1 MGDANSQIV
10 VPGGSVPITTPQFA
24 GGAAPVPSFGQSAG
38 TPDPSMQVNDM
49 AKAIMQRLAQS
60 SQRKQFAGVP
70 VPGEVPG
77 QQDPNA
83 ARRIGMDTGN
93 PNAWGKQRLMAG
105 IQTNIANAVAKQK
118 QQKLVKAE
126 ADWSYMGSA
135 INELE
140 AAKAS
145 NDPKA
150 VAAAQQKVDVVLGD
164 PKKLKEMARALNQ
177 DWLDPQKTTVYGDAL
192 KKVTAK
198 AGQDAQTD
206 AQKQQAAQ
214 GLKGMFQKLMQRQQQ
229 PQLTSEQQKAMSAEI
244 LAKAPMTATGGASL
258 KEQAEGAKA
267 VLDLEK
273 ASKEAR
279 ENFAVVIGPDG
290 KAWAYNK
297 TNPRDAYQLKD
308 AETGGD
314 LKGQTKTGAAPKV
327 AMNGSVPYAVI
338 RGGKAI
344 TPDSPDFTKEDKAL
358 FDGAMDASRQKQQ
371 LKIPPEIGDQIG
383 APPNPADYPKRDK
396 DPAYVSDLRS
406 YGKQAMDLEMK
417 KSSASAIA
425 RARAQNDYKIVEVTD
440 YDNDGNPVTH
450 FTTGKAALE
459 GGLSSATQGAKN
471 LSRSKQIEDIEA
483 SSKNLRD
490 AVTTL
495 DKPFTPKQIA
505 LMQEGLKAGDEGIAS
520 AEFQALAN
528 EQLTDKQFQTALW
541 IKHLNE
547 RAMSL
552 RGIAGMGQGAQ
563 DTRDAIRSLLPNMG
577 TGSPERMKTMLDAFD
592 NQVGI
597 LKQGVP
603 KAGGQV
609 KAEATKAAKDAAN
622 METQTYNGATYQRKK
637 GTTDQWVLVPKK

>member
-1 MGDANSQIV
+1 MSTAPLNPISSVPGAV
-10 VPGGSVPITTPQFA
+10 VPGGVTPGATPPILP
-24 GGAAPVPSFGQSAG
+24 GGG
-38 TPDPSMQVNDM
+38 TPDPSTQVSEM
-49 AKAIMQRLAQS
+49 TKRLLASLAQA
-60 SQRKQFAGVP
+60 SQRKQFAGTP
-70 VPGEVPG
+70 VPGAIP
-77 QQDPNA
+77 QRQDPRAGQN
-83 ARRIGMDTGN
+83 IGMNTTN
-93 PNAWGKQRLMAG
+93 PHAWGKQRFAAG
-105 IQTNIANAVAKQK
+105 VQAMISNAVADQKQK
-118 QQKLVKAE
+118 KLAKAE
-126 ADWSYMGSA
+126 ADWTYMSSSLD
-135 INELE
+135 ELY
-140 AAKAS
+140 AAQAS

-150 VAAAQQKVDVVLGD
+150 VAAAQRKVDVVLGD
-164 PKKLKEMARALNQ
+164 PQKLKDMAKALNQ
-177 DWLDPQKTTVYGDAL
+177 DWLNPEKTTVYGDAL
-192 KKVTAK
+192 KKVTAQ
-198 AGQDAQTD
+198 AGQQAQTD

-214 GLKGMFQKLMQRQQQ
+214 GLRGVFQKLLGQRQQL
-229 PQLTSEQQKAMSAEI
+229 QLTPDQQKAMSAEI
-244 LAKAPMTATGGASL
+244 QSKAPTTAGGASV

-267 VLDLEK
+267 ALDLEK

-279 ENFAVVIGPDG
+279 ENYAVVIAPDG

-308 AETGGD
+308 SETGGD
-314 LKGQTKTGAAPKV
+314 LRGQTKTGAAPKV

-338 RGGKAI
+338 RGGKAV
-344 TPDSPDFTKEDKAL
+344 TPDSPDFTKEDRAL

-371 LKIPPEIGDQIG
+371 LKIPPDIGDQIG

-396 DPAYVSDLRS
+396 DPAYAADLKS

-440 YDNDGNPVTH
+440 YDADGNPVTH

-495 DKPFTPKQIA
+495 DKPFTAKQIA
-505 LMQEGLKAGDEGIAS
+505 LMQEGLKAGDESVAS

-528 EQLTDKQFQTALW
+528 DQLTDKQFQTALW

-552 RGIAGMGQGAQ
+552 RNIAGMGQGAQ

-577 TGSPERMKTMLDAFD
+577 TGSPERMKAMLDAFD
-592 NQVGI
+592 NQVTI
-597 LKQGVP
+597 LKSGVP
-603 KAGGQV
+603 KAGGQA
-609 KAEATKAAKDAAN
+609 KAEAGKAAKDAAN

-637 GTTDQWVLVPKK
+637 GSTDQWTLAPK